1 MPNLQYQNIQFQKT
15 HTPKHG
21 VEIPENCFGRI
32 LFKDKPTYFCI
43 CRIDNCGEVI
53 SFANRSR
60 NSLYNHIEH
69 HNKTNTNVP
78 GSNKR
83 PRNEFI
89 KCDNYSVYF
98 QISYKY
104 LQFKTPISLL
114 NSKTELNGTFDMKWT
129 YLLLFN

>member
-1 MPNLQYQNIQFQKT
+1 MIVKMPNLQCENVEFQKT

-21 VEIPENCFGRI
+21 VEIPKNCFGRI
-32 LFKDKPTYFCI
+32 RFKDKPTYFCI

-69 HNKTNTNVP
+69 HNKTKTNIP

-83 PRNEFI
+83 PRNEFKKECYNFCI
-89 KCDNYSVYF
+89 YSNF
-98 QISYKY
+98 QI
-104 LQFKTPISLL
+104 I
-114 NSKTELNGTFDMKWT
+114 W
-129 YLLLFN
+129 LFICDAKRR